1 MKFNDILLIF
11 ALGTFSFLGAQESYK
26 VVYDYQTDEVS
37 YFQLNEDGETAQ
49 ELQSPKF
56 KRNSSVELELKNV
69 NPFAVEAKVDFKG
82 ESSGNTGTGFSFG
95 SILSGFGGFKDF
107 GIQLSPG
114 GNSKSRGTAAW
125 SDVDDLSIRLDAA
138 LENFKSDLANPNL
151 SKEQILRNL
160 KDGLS
165 EIQDPR
171 LNNPNIDFYLFV
183 SNLKAV
189 VQSNK
194 SEMLSMLDAALN
206 GSDDEMPV
214 SRGTTSSMVLQ
225 RNEIEDLTAGL
236 NIKIQSISDL
246 YAMLEKSEFE
256 KVYHYDLAYD
266 KTNVELKFTA
276 SENSKELREREFKL
290 MTKGGWKVDTGVAL
304 PLTNFGSSSNDFYI
318 DGDGIIQA
326 DKNNNFVPNLG
337 MMINFYPYWSENFN
351 LGGSFGIAV
360 PFADDFKGINFLLG
374 PSLHIGGNNRFSLSG
389 GIAFGPVK
397 KLSGGLKTGSHT
409 EYESLDNY
417 LKIVYD
423 IGWFMGLS
431 FNLFGIK

>member
-1 MKFNDILLIF
+1 
-11 ALGTFSFLGAQESYK
+11 
-26 VVYDYQTDEVS
+26 
-37 YFQLNEDGETAQ
+37 
-49 ELQSPKF
+49 
-56 KRNSSVELELKNV
+56 
-69 NPFAVEAKVDFKG
+69 
-82 ESSGNTGTGFSFG
+82 
-95 SILSGFGGFKDF
+95 
-107 GIQLSPG
+107 
-114 GNSKSRGTAAW
+114 AW

-266 KTNVELKFTA
+266 KTSVELKFTSA
-276 SENSKELREREFKL
+276 ENSKERSEEHTSELQSRENLVCRLLLEK
-290 MTKGGWKVDTGVAL
+290 
-304 PLTNFGSSSNDFYI
+304 
-318 DGDGIIQA
+318 
-326 DKNNNFVPNLG
+326 KN
-337 MMINFYPYWSENFN
+337 
-351 LGGSFGIAV
+351 
-360 PFADDFKGINFLLG
+360 K
-374 PSLHIGGNNRFSLSG
+374 
-389 GIAFGPVK
+389 
-397 KLSGGLKTGSHT
+397 
-409 EYESLDNY
+409 
-417 LKIVYD
+417 
-423 IGWFMGLS
+423 
-431 FNLFGIK
+431 